1 MASSSGSMVLT
12 SSTHGKAN
20 SSAMNGMPGMSM
32 QMTRLPSFTTTTRG
46 DEAGD
51 LEWQEEQDRGNG
63 QPRLDG
69 MVSLAREDSGTS
81 YLGESADGRRV
92 W

>member
-1 MASSSGSMVLT
+1 
-12 SSTHGKAN
+12 
-20 SSAMNGMPGMSM
+20 MNGMPGMSM

-81 YLGESADGRRV
+81 YLGEPAQREQETVSREV
-92 W
+92 